1 MARANKRTD
10 SDGPRGIAPGTK
22 IEIEI
27 LRGKAANRFRPVT
40 VPVFLIGSASD
51 CDLVLGD
58 RAFPEVHTYL
68 YVAGNAV
75 TLRHLGFEPSL
86 SVQGALVENARL
98 EHGQCFRLGP
108 KYEFRIHIRSEDDGT
123 RNRSYRIDPSHGRVP
138 APQGDHAPQ
147 GDKVRERIF
156 ALLEDVRR
164 ELNFANNPRFSQ
176 PSALT
181 TRQLLLYRP
190 AKELRES
197 A

>member
-10 SDGPRGIAPGTK
+10 GDGPRGVAPGTR

-27 LRGKAANRFRPVT
+27 LRGKAVNRFRPVT

-68 YVAGNAV
+68 YVAGNVV

-86 SVQGALVENARL
+86 SVQGTLVENARL
-98 EHGQCFRLGP
+98 EHGQCFQLGP
-108 KYEFRIHIRSEDDGT
+108 RYEFRIHIRSEDDGS

-138 APQGDHAPQ
+138 APQGDM
-147 GDKVRERIF
+147 VRERIF

-164 ELNFANNPRFSQ
+164 ELTYTNNPRFSH

-190 AKELRES
+190 AKEIRES